1 MAPQKEWILERSVLC
16 FLDEF
21 MKGGATMTQATS
33 SSALEQRWRER
44 VQTGTFSAAVLGI
57 GTIRIM
63 GRSGDAPVQFPRI
76 ASLDALDLLEED
88 EQYAVRT
95 AQQIIAQAHQQQ
107 RTVFAIAPASA
118 GSTPSPRP
126 VQTFD
131 PSVESL
137 MVVARIAGG

>member
-1 MAPQKEWILERSVLC
+1 
-16 FLDEF
+16 
-21 MKGGATMTQATS
+21 MTQTIS
-33 SSALEQRWRER
+33 SDPLEQRWRER
-44 VQTGTFSAAVLGI
+44 VQTGTFSPVVLGI

-76 ASLDALDLLEED
+76 ASLDALSLLEED
-88 EQYAVRT
+88 EQWALRSAERIVT
-95 AQQIIAQAHQQQ
+95 QAQQQQ
-107 RTVFAIAPASA
+107 RSVFALAPTSA

-131 PSVESL
+131 PSVASL